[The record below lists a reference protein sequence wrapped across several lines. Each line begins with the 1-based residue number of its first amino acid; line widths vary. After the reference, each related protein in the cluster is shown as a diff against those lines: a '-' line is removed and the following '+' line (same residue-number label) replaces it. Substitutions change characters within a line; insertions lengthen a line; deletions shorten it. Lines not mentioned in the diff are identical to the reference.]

1 MTGRCWKFVPSSLS
15 EYKNHDRIT
24 LVDNGDFED
33 SAVLGV
39 FIAVRT
45 GGHEHV
51 ISCCEE

>member
-1 MTGRCWKFVPSSLS
+1 MTGKCWKFVFSSLS
-15 EYKNHDRIT
+15 GYKNHDRIT
-24 LVDNGDFED
+24 FVDDGDFED

-51 ISCCEE
+51 ISC